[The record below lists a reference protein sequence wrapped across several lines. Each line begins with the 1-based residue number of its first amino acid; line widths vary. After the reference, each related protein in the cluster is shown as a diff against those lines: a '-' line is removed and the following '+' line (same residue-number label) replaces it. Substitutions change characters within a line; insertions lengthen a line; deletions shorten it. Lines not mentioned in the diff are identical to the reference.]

1 MKIPPRKPLSKAAI
15 KILSNITPG
24 NTEAIRRA
32 MLRAVDECFLNVA
45 DGSAIDSMR
54 ALLEAL
60 CAQPDEGTRTLMGD
74 AIRRAFGLLRMPLDS
89 SQRAAMSETAHV
101 IVTLPYTLSGSSAIT
116 STQAL
121 SLIGGRIDSVI
132 DNFRDPNGARLPGV
146 VVSIPARDTTPA
158 DLMALNFMLSNPEN
172 RSADAEYGRWWVMA
186 GQSTIVAN
194 QDAIE
199 IPWFERMGFFYAF
212 AMAVPG
218 VTPLQSVSQPLTLTE
233 YGNRVIDVIMTAVAE
248 VNRGDFGLKIHLSDV
263 CSLADGIMVSATNG
277 LRLTLDSVARTIP
290 LSRSAEVEHEPLARL
305 IASLETTQDPP
316 GQLLCSNFVGENGS
330 YVANQRQI
338 VPYGAPRAQLMDTYR
353 KWASDHQLEFNELPP
368 LTITRFPKNAL
379 GVYAMRDEAGVWRDP
394 SILKVGPA
402 AYDILRTGEWAIGWD
417 EQFTSD
423 EFSERF
429 DAELR
434 ALPDPIRQEMA
445 GLQTV
450 INEHY
455 TPAFVH
461 KLMSVMR
468 RPGLSREACFV
479 DLDQEFG
486 LDITTLIARGHAAQL
501 LPSEQMYAAAH
512 FSAVKGS
519 LFVVR
524 ERLMSALHETDLSDD
539 YPTEALRG
547 PFPDCYFHFEKPLT
561 VTFTNDSMFI
571 EGFYLSE
578 EITPPEDGEKEE
590 RRLTILPV
598 VNSSADHLSFANQA
612 MHWYCSPNDG
622 KTLRETFERI
632 DQFAADAGVPDAIKV
647 GGVFKE
653 FWRTMVKVLLYT
665 TLPDFRQRS
674 VLDRTNAVEAAKQ
687 RSGSSRHNAMKRAAH
702 LYDYISIG
710 PESDDEDDTQL
721 SAPSGT
727 HKKTHVRR
735 GSYVWQPYGPGS
747 SLRRT
752 QWRRPTIVN
761 IGHDQDPDPKTYK
774 VG

>member
-15 KILSNITPG
+15 KILSSITPG
-24 NTEAIRRA
+24 RTEAVRRA
-32 MLRAVDECFLNVA
+32 MLRAVDSCFLNLTPE
-45 DGSAIDSMR
+45 SAEESLS
-54 ALLEAL
+54 ALVEAV
-60 CAQPDEGTRTLMGD
+60 CAQPDEITRTIMGD
-74 AIRRAFGLLRMPLDS
+74 AVRRAFGILRMPLDANR
-89 SQRAAMSETAHV
+89 RAAMTDTAHV
-101 IVTLPYTLSGSSAIT
+101 IVTLPFTLSGDASMS

-121 SLIGGRIDSVI
+121 SLIGGEIDTEI
-132 DNFRDPNGARLPGV
+132 DDFRDSNGAHVPGV

-172 RSADAEYGRWWVMA
+172 RSADDEYGRWWVMA
-186 GQSTIVAN
+186 GHSTIVAN
-194 QDAIE
+194 QDATE

-212 AMAVPG
+212 AMALPG
-218 VTPLQSVSQPLTLTE
+218 ITPLQAINQPLTLTD
-233 YGNRVIDVIMTAVAE
+233 YGNRVIDVIMKCVAD
-248 VNRGDFGLKIHLSDV
+248 VNRGEHGLKIHLSDV

-277 LRLTLDSVARTIP
+277 LRLSLNSVVRAIP
-290 LSRSAEVEHEPLARL
+290 LLRSEVAEPEPLAKL
-305 IASLETTQDPP
+305 LASLETTQDPP
-316 GQLLCSNFVGENGS
+316 GQLMCSNFVGANGS
-330 YVANQRQI
+330 FLGNQRLI
-338 VPYGAPRAQLMDTYR
+338 APFGAPRADLMEAFR
-353 KWASDHQLEFNELPP
+353 KWAMDHQLEFNELPP
-368 LTITRFPKNAL
+368 VTVTRFPKNAL

-394 SILKVGPA
+394 SILKVGPV

-417 EQFTSD
+417 EQFTAE
-423 EFSERF
+423 EFAANF

-434 ALPDPIRQEMA
+434 ALPDPIRQEKA

-450 INEHY
+450 LNEHY
-455 TPAFVH
+455 TPTFMQ
-461 KLMSVMR
+461 KLMTCMR
-468 RPGLSREACFV
+468 RPGLSREACFIA
-479 DLDQEFG
+479 LDEELG
-486 LDITTLIARGHAAQL
+486 LGILPLIERGHGAQL

-512 FSAVKGS
+512 FAAAKGS

-524 ERLMSALHETDLSDD
+524 HRLMTALQETDVSDE

-561 VTFTNDSMFI
+561 VTFTDDSMFI

-578 EITPPEDGEKEE
+578 DNSQPADGDEEE

-598 VNSSADHLSFANQA
+598 VNSSNDHLSFANEA

-622 KTLRETFERI
+622 RTLRENFDRI
-632 DQFAADAGVPDAIKV
+632 DSIVANADVPDAVKI
-647 GGVFKE
+647 GSAFKE
-653 FWRTMVKVLLYT
+653 FWRTLVKVLLYT

-674 VLDRTNAVEAAKQ
+674 VQDRTIAIESAKQ
-687 RSGSSRHNAMKRAAH
+687 LSGSSRHNALKRAAN

-721 SAPSGT
+721 SAQSGT

-735 GSYVWQPYGPGS
+735 GSYVWQPHGPGH

-761 IGHDQDPDPKTYK
+761 MTPDHDPGSKTYI